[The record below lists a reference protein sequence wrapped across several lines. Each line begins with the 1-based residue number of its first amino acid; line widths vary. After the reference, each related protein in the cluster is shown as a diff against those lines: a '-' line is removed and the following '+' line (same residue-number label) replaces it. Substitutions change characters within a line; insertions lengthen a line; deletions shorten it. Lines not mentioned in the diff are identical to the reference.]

1 MKLRDW
7 FHDQSIQHK
16 LGSIT
21 AVVIVAALFPTGSA
35 MLGYE
40 YHAIRKAA
48 LEEVQIQADIIRNTA
63 AAAVAF
69 QDPVAATEVLA
80 TLRASPSVTHAK
92 LFLPD
97 GSAFAHYTK
106 SERAPGPLPP
116 EQRED
121 SATVSWKNIVVVR
134 SVHLKNQ
141 MVGWLLIESNLNAFY
156 VRMQLYAAVIIL
168 CTLAGLGLA
177 QWLARRLI
185 ARITE
190 PLSRLVALTHHVADQ
205 KDYTLREKVESKDEI
220 GDLSEAFNTMLSQIH
235 ERDVRLNQLA
245 YYDGV
250 TGLANRH
257 YFKERAEQ
265 AVGNALRYGSRCCL
279 MFVDLDRF
287 KAVNDSLGH
296 EVGDE
301 LLRAVA
307 QRLSTTLR
315 NNDVVCRIGGDE
327 FAVILENVKN
337 LNDVARLAQKM
348 IDALQAPFSLRGQ
361 AVSIGASI
369 GISACPEHADSMA
382 ELLRCAD
389 IAMYQAKSQGRGQ
402 FRFYRPDFETSAL
415 S

>member
-7 FHDQSIQHK
+7 FHNQSIQRK
-16 LGSIT
+16 LSSIT
-21 AVVIVAALFPTGSA
+21 ALVLVAALLPTGSV

-48 LEEVQIQADIIRNTA
+48 LEEVQIQADIIRNNA

-69 QDPVAATEVLA
+69 QDPVAATEVLG
-80 TLRASPSVTHAK
+80 TLRASPSIAK
-92 LFLPD
+92 AMLFLPD
-97 GSAFAHYTK
+97 GSAFAHYTHAHI
-106 SERAPGPLPP
+106 APGPLPP
-116 EQRED
+116 EQRAD
-121 SATVSWKNIVVVR
+121 SATASWKSILVVR
-134 SVHLKNQ
+134 SVHLKSQ
-141 MVGWLLIESNLNAFY
+141 MVGWLLIQSSLDAFY
-156 VRMQLYAAVIIL
+156 VRMQLYAAVVIL
-168 CTLAGLGLA
+168 CTLAGLALA

-205 KDYTLREKVESKDEI
+205 KDYTLRETVESTDEI
-220 GDLSEAFNTMLSQIH
+220 GDLSQAFNTMLSHIH

-245 YYDGV
+245 YYDSV

-279 MFVDLDRF
+279 MFIDLDRF
-287 KAVNDSLGH
+287 KAVNDGLGH
-296 EVGDE
+296 DVGDE
-301 LLRAVA
+301 LLQGVA
-307 QRLSTTLR
+307 QRLSRTLR

-337 LNDVARLAQKM
+337 LSDVAPLAQKM
-348 IDALQAPFSLRGQ
+348 INALTESFLLRGQ
-361 AVSIGASI
+361 NVSIGASI

-389 IAMYQAKSQGRGQ
+389 IAMYMAKSQGRGQ
-402 FRFYRPDFETSAL
+402 YCFYRADFEVPSP
-415 S
+415 

>member
-1 MKLRDW
+1 MKLGDW

-16 LGSIT
+16 LSGIT
-21 AVVIVAALFPTGSA
+21 AVVIVAALLPIGSVT
-35 MLGYE
+35 LGYE
-40 YHAIRKAA
+40 YRVTRKAA
-48 LEEVQIQADIIRNTA
+48 LEEVQIQADIIRNNA

-69 QDPVAATEVLA
+69 QDPIAATEVLA
-80 TLRASPSVTHAK
+80 TLRASPSIAQAM

-97 GSAFAHYTK
+97 GSAFSHYTH
-106 SERAPGPLPP
+106 SDVAPGPLPP
-116 EQRED
+116 EQRMD
-121 SATVSWKNIVVVR
+121 SATASWKSIVVVR
-134 SVHLKNQ
+134 SVHLKSQ

-168 CTLAGLGLA
+168 CTLVGLA
-177 QWLARRLI
+177 LAQLLARRLI
-185 ARITE
+185 TRITE

-205 KDYTLREKVESKDEI
+205 KDYTLRETVESKDEI
-220 GDLSEAFNTMLSQIH
+220 GDLSQAFNTMLSHIH

-250 TGLANRH
+250 TGLTNRH

-279 MFVDLDRF
+279 MFIDLDRF

-296 EVGDE
+296 DVGDE
-301 LLRAVA
+301 LLQAVS

-348 IDALQAPFSLRGQ
+348 IDALQESFSLRGQ
-361 AVSIGASI
+361 DISIGASI

-389 IAMYQAKSQGRGQ
+389 IAMYQAKAQGRGQ
-402 FRFYRPDFETSAL
+402 FRSYRSDFEAPAPS
-415 S
+415 

>member
-16 LGSIT
+16 LSGIT
-21 AVVIVAALFPTGSA
+21 AVVIVAAVLPIGSA

-40 YHAIRKAA
+40 YRATRNAA
-48 LEEVQIQADIIRNTA
+48 LEEVQIQADIIRNNA

-69 QDPVAATEVLA
+69 QDPVAATEVLT
-80 TLRASPSVTHAK
+80 TLRASPSIAQAM

-97 GSAFAHYTK
+97 GSAFAHYTH
-106 SERAPGPLPP
+106 SDMVPGPLP
-116 EQRED
+116 EAQRAD
-121 SATVSWKNIVVVR
+121 SATASWKSILVVR
-134 SVHLKNQ
+134 SVHLKSQ
-141 MVGWLLIESNLNAFY
+141 MVGWLVIESNLNAFY

-168 CTLAGLGLA
+168 CTLAGLALA

-185 ARITE
+185 TRITE

-205 KDYTLREKVESKDEI
+205 KDYTLRETVESKDEI
-220 GDLSEAFNTMLSQIH
+220 GDLSQAFNTMLSQIH

-279 MFVDLDRF
+279 MFIDLDRF

-296 EVGDE
+296 DVGDE
-301 LLRAVA
+301 LLQAVA

-337 LNDVARLAQKM
+337 VNDVARLAQKM
-348 IDALQAPFSLRGQ
+348 IDALQESFSLRGQ
-361 AVSIGASI
+361 DISIGASI
-369 GISACPEHADSMA
+369 GISVCPEHADSMA

-389 IAMYQAKSQGRGQ
+389 IAMYQAKSLGRGQ
-402 FRFYRPDFETSAL
+402 YRSYRSDFETSPP

>member
-1 MKLRDW
+1 MKLKDW
-7 FHDQSIQHK
+7 FHDQSIQRK
-16 LGSIT
+16 LSGIT
-21 AVVIVAALFPTGSA
+21 TVVILAALLPIASV

-40 YHAIRKAA
+40 YRATREAT
-48 LEEVQIQADIIRNTA
+48 LEEVQIQADIIRNNA

-80 TLRASPSVTHAK
+80 TLRASPSVAQAR

-97 GSAFAHYTK
+97 GSAFAHYSHSAK
-106 SERAPGPLPP
+106 EPGPLPP

-121 SATVSWKNIVVVR
+121 SASASWKSIVVVR
-134 SVHLKNQ
+134 SVHLKSQ
-141 MVGWLLIESNLNAFY
+141 MVGWLLIESTLNAFY
-156 VRMQLYAAVIIL
+156 VRMQLYAAVIIFS
-168 CTLAGLGLA
+168 TLAGLAVA
-177 QWLARRLI
+177 QLLARRLI

-205 KDYTLREKVESKDEI
+205 KDYTLRETVESKDEI
-220 GDLSEAFNTMLSQIH
+220 GDLSQAFNTMLSHIH

-245 YYDGV
+245 YYDSV

-265 AVGNALRYGSRCCL
+265 AVSNALRYGTRCCL
-279 MFVDLDRF
+279 MFIDLDRF

-296 EVGDE
+296 DVGDE
-301 LLRAVA
+301 LLKAVA

-327 FAVILENVKN
+327 FAVVLENVKN
-337 LNDVARLAQKM
+337 PNDVARLAQKM
-348 IDALQAPFSLRGQ
+348 IDALQKHFSLRGNDI
-361 AVSIGASI
+361 SIGASI
-369 GISACPEHADSMA
+369 GISVCPEHANSMA

-389 IAMYQAKSQGRGQ
+389 IAMYQAKAQGRGQ
-402 FRFYRPDFETSAL
+402 FRSYHPDFETAASP
-415 S
+415 

>member
-1 MKLRDW
+1 MKLKDW
-7 FHDQSIQHK
+7 FHNQSIQHK
-16 LGSIT
+16 LSGIT
-21 AVVIVAALFPTGSA
+21 AVVIVAALLPIGSVT
-35 MLGYE
+35 LGYE

-48 LEEVQIQADIIRNTA
+48 LEEVQIQADIIRNNA

-80 TLRASPSVTHAK
+80 TLRASPSIAQAM

-97 GSAFAHYTK
+97 GSAFAHYTH
-106 SERAPGPLPP
+106 SDIVPGPLPE
-116 EQRED
+116 EQRAD
-121 SATVSWKNIVVVR
+121 SATASWKSILVVR
-134 SVHLKNQ
+134 SVHLKSQ
-141 MVGWLLIESNLNAFY
+141 MVGWLVIESNLNAFY
-156 VRMQLYAAVIIL
+156 VRMQLYAAVILL
-168 CTLAGLGLA
+168 CTLAGLALA

-185 ARITE
+185 SRITE

-205 KDYTLREKVESKDEI
+205 KDYTLRETVESKDEI
-220 GDLSEAFNTMLSQIH
+220 GDLSQAFNTMLSHIH

-245 YYDGV
+245 YYDSV

-279 MFVDLDRF
+279 MFIDLDRF

-296 EVGDE
+296 DVGDE
-301 LLRAVA
+301 LLQAVA

-337 LNDVARLAQKM
+337 VNDVARLAQKM
-348 IDALQAPFSLRGQ
+348 IDALEESFSLRGQ
-361 AVSIGASI
+361 DISIGASI
-369 GISACPEHADSMA
+369 GISVCPEHADSMA
-382 ELLRCAD
+382 DLLRCAD
-389 IAMYQAKSQGRGQ
+389 IAMYQAKSLGRGQ
-402 FRFYRPDFETSAL
+402 FRTYHSDFEAPAPE
-415 S
+415 

>member
-1 MKLRDW
+1 MKLKDW
-7 FHDQSIQHK
+7 FHNQSIQHK
-16 LGSIT
+16 LSSIT
-21 AVVIVAALFPTGSA
+21 AVVIVAALLPTGSA

-48 LEEVQIQADIIRNTA
+48 LEEVQIQADIIRNNA
-63 AAAVAF
+63 AGAVAF

-80 TLRASPSVTHAK
+80 TLQASPSVAQAM

-97 GSAFAHYTK
+97 GSAFAHYSHSGAT
-106 SERAPGPLPP
+106 PGPLPL
-116 EQRED
+116 EHRAD
-121 SATVSWKNIVVVR
+121 SATASWKSIVVVR
-134 SVHLKNQ
+134 SVHLKSQ

-168 CTLAGLGLA
+168 CTLAGLALA

-185 ARITE
+185 ARITA

-205 KDYTLREKVESKDEI
+205 KDYTLRETVESKDEI
-220 GDLSEAFNTMLSQIH
+220 GDLSQAFNTMLSHIH

-245 YYDGV
+245 YYDSV

-296 EVGDE
+296 DVGDE
-301 LLRAVA
+301 LLQAVA

-337 LNDVARLAQKM
+337 LNDVGRLAQKM
-348 IDALQAPFSLRGQ
+348 IDALQESFSLRGQ
-361 AVSIGASI
+361 DVSIGASI
-369 GISACPEHADSMA
+369 GISVCPEHADSMA

-402 FRFYRPDFETSAL
+402 FRFYRPDFEPSQTA
-415 S
+415 